1 MTEQDKVTVDDIIG
15 IVKTE
20 EQTNSVD
27 EVRKLRG
34 RGNETAKRLFVGRK
48 KCEDRFTIIDDYDG
62 EIGVKENR
70 SGEVLVLKHSDLNAQ
85 QFVAQLVVFLNDQNQ
100 AIVDLYDGSEYWS
113 DKATE
118 KIKELEKENEQLKK
132 EISIFEGEDA
142 GHYQRW
148 VAQIKKYVDES
159 NPNFEYDE
167 DFIIKIALSYTLQSL
182 RNGESLKRFQWG
194 YKELEE

>member
-1 MTEQDKVTVDDIIG
+1 M
-15 IVKTE
+15 
-20 EQTNSVD
+20 
-27 EVRKLRG
+27 
-34 RGNETAKRLFVGRK
+34 TAKRFIQV
-48 KCEDRFTIIDDYDG
+48 ID
-62 EIGVKENR
+62 GVKDTR
-70 SGEVLVLKHSDLNAQ
+70 TGRVLTHPLEITLKLNEI
-85 QFVAQLVVFLNDQNQ
+85 N
-100 AIVDLYDGSEYWS
+100 DLYDYVFNRNEH
-113 DKATE
+113 
-118 KIKELEKENEQLKK
+118 LEKENEQLKK

-182 RNGESLKRFQWG
+182 RNGESLKRFQWE

>member
-1 MTEQDKVTVDDIIG
+1 M
-15 IVKTE
+15 
-20 EQTNSVD
+20 
-27 EVRKLRG
+27 KL
-34 RGNETAKRLFVGRK
+34 NE
-48 KCEDRFTIIDDYDG
+48 I
-62 EIGVKENR
+62 N
-70 SGEVLVLKHSDLNAQ
+70 
-85 QFVAQLVVFLNDQNQ
+85 
-100 AIVDLYDGSEYWS
+100 DLYDYVFNRNEH
-113 DKATE
+113 
-118 KIKELEKENEQLKK
+118 LEKENEQLKK

-182 RNGESLKRFQWG
+182 RNGESLKRFQWE